1 MVGWVKLHREIEH
14 WKYFKNSEIFH
25 LFCFLI
31 LKANHK
37 DNYSGDGTLIKRG
50 QLMTSYSS
58 LSEKTGLSESK
69 IFRITEKLK
78 IEKQIEK
85 LGTSKNTIITI
96 VNYEMYQSD
105 EMQSEMP
112 VKSERKASEMPV
124 KTNKNVNN
132 AKNEKNGKNYNTSR
146 NLEPSTSDVREGYKN
161 SYYVRY
167 GIYPVWS
174 VKENSLAKKLVASI
188 GLDEAKRLAEFYPNY
203 RDRFHEQKKH
213 PFALLVSQ
221 VDQVRVASMGR
232 IAEPDYGNPYTKQL
246 REIERLEKLNGV
258 KNE

>member
-1 MVGWVKLHREIEH
+1 MEGWVKTHRKIID

-25 LFCFLI
+25 LFSTLI
-31 LKANHK
+31 ILANHK
-37 DNYSGDGTLIKRG
+37 DGFTQDGTLIKRG
-50 QLMTSYSS
+50 QLMTSYRS

-96 VNYEMYQSD
+96 VNYEMFQSD
-105 EMQSEMP
+105 ETQSESRM
-112 VKSERKASEMPV
+112 KHGRNTDETRM
-124 KTNKNVNN
+124 KTNKNANN
-132 AKNEKNGKNYNTSR
+132 AKNEKNEKNYNTSAKS
-146 NLEPSTSDVREGYKN
+146 EPSTSDVREAYKK

-174 VKENSLAKKLVASI
+174 VKENSLAKKLIASI
-188 GLDEAKRLAEFYPNY
+188 GLDEAKQLAEYYPNY

-221 VDQVRVASMGR
+221 VDQVRVASNGR
-232 IAEPDYGNPYTKQL
+232 VALPDYGNPYTKQL
-246 REIERLEKLNGV
+246 KELDRLEKLNGV
-258 KNE
+258 KNV